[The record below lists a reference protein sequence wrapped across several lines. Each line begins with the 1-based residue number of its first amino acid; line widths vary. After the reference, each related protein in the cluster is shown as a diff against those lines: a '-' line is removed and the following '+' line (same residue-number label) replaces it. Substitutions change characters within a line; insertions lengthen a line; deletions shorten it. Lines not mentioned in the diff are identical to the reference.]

1 MYLNRINYD
10 YNRLTGDNVIKNA
23 TFCGR
28 VLGLRLGKDNNIY
41 ALDASQR
48 LFKLDLIKGS
58 KELVVDANL
67 PFSFEGLFDIFLFD
81 QEYNDT
87 AYVTVGTQR

>member
-67 PFSFEGLFDIFLFD
+67 PFSFEGLFDNFLFD
-81 QEYNDT
+81 PEYNDT